1 MLLYIVKIGTMYARH
16 LLILKMFVL
25 THRIRLQ
32 LCWCMLTKWRWPVT
46 CFHTPST
53 TIITTLCLIP
63 SILYTKF

>member
-32 LCWCMLTKWRWPVT
+32 LCWCMLTK
-46 CFHTPST
+46 
-53 TIITTLCLIP
+53 
-63 SILYTKF
+63 